1 VIVARVV
8 QGNVTA
14 TQGSVIVVT
23 MLLERSVIVARQS
36 TMVSIPVRD
45 VWHAIASLRLRV
57 HSAMIRPDSAVASQ
71 VLQVACV
78 NAVRLA
84 SGTIAEMDACL
95 AVVTPTTRLGLGAI
109 QTRVNVS
116 VCRV

>member
-1 VIVARVV
+1 VTAVRVV
-8 QGNVTA
+8 QRNVTA
-14 TQGSVIVVT
+14 TQDIVSVMT

-36 TMVSIPVRD
+36 TTVSIPVRD
-45 VWHAIASLRLRV
+45 VWHAIASLHLRV
-57 HSAMIRPDSAVASQ
+57 HSVMTRLDSAVAGQ
-71 VLQVACV
+71 ALQVACV

-95 AVVTPTTRLGLGAI
+95 VGVTPTTRLGLGAI
-109 QTRVNVS
+109 QTRVNAS